1 MKVEENNNYI
11 LERFEQECKALSRF
25 SVNFEENNDNGKI
38 DYFIRINDSSI
49 SFQSPLY
56 PDRDRSYP
64 ETIDILLLTNSIE
77 FEITLHELNAITHIF
92 CNYDAVIEEWL
103 KGVKNDSK

>member
-38 DYFIRINDSSI
+38 DYFIRINDGSI
-49 SFQSPLY
+49 SFESPLY

-64 ETIDILLLTNSIE
+64 ETVDIWLLTNNMEHS
-77 FEITLHELNAITHIF
+77 ITLHELNAITHIF
-92 CNYDAVIEEWL
+92 CNYDTVIKEWL
-103 KGVKNDSK
+103 KVKNNV